1 MTLELCFG
9 SIASGIQIRVGFSTQ
24 LHLDEEKKSLPPYK
38 GVVKMWIVF
47 HLRHHCGTVSSLRRS
62 QFLFSTFLNC
72 LSIIGHYI
80 EADYSRPQRPGS
92 VSGTYSCVV
101 QFYSKIS
108 SQET

>member
-9 SIASGIQIRVGFSTQ
+9 SIASGTQIRVGFSTQ
-24 LHLDEEKKSLPPYK
+24 LYLDEEKNLFLHTR
-38 GVVKMWIVF
+38 VL
-47 HLRHHCGTVSSLRRS
+47 LRCGLFSILGITGTVSSLRRS

-72 LSIIGHYI
+72 LNIIGHYI
-80 EADYSRPQRPGS
+80 EVDYSRPQHPGS
-92 VSGTYSCVV
+92 VSGSYSCVV